1 MAFRGIVVKPKL
13 RSSQL
18 ANHITPFRPCPLIG
32 YMSRMPGAF
41 LIVFGAYS
49 IRLLDVQLSTKLIL
63 GIDEFFD
70 CLAWLIY
77 DAVLRMGEK
86 KCLLSAP
93 PQ

>member
-63 GIDEFFD
+63 GIDEF
-70 CLAWLIY
+70 
-77 DAVLRMGEK
+77 
-86 KCLLSAP
+86 
-93 PQ
+93 